1 MAKFIPPL
9 GGVFKPNS
17 ADISSWLYQIWQYLQ
32 DNPIANVDELRALI
46 ADTLPA
52 EVATAVAEYL
62 DEHPVEVD
70 YPVTSVNNHTGAV
83 VIQYAELVNG
93 TSLPVYYAAND
104 EIGPNDLLDAYAEGC
119 RFVVV
124 DADLPNPNA
133 YVMYKEENT
142 VTLIPLGGGGGG
154 GGGSGDGIASI
165 NNTIYPV
172 NGNATVNGNNLPID
186 ATSGAAT
193 IKATIETRP
202 TMAQIVNTIYPVGSI
217 YISTAN
223 SAPSTLFPGTQWEAI
238 QDRFL
243 LADGT
248 VYTAGATGGTAAV
261 TLTTA
266 QMPAHKHNFN
276 CVNQDGN
283 PSTPTGV
290 QEALA
295 YVGSGVGTS
304 TISTNGT
311 LLKRAVMATAGEGQ
325 AHDNMPP
332 YLVVHMW
339 KRTA

>member
-1 MAKFIPPL
+1 MANFIPPL

-17 ADISSWLYQIWQYLQ
+17 ADISSWLYQVWQYLQ
-32 DNPIANVDELRALI
+32 DNPIANIDELRALI

-62 DEHPVEVD
+62 EEHPVEVD
-70 YPVTSVNNHTGAV
+70 YPVDSVNGRTGAV
-83 VIQYAELVNG
+83 TIEYAELVNG

-104 EIGPNDLLDAYAEGC
+104 EIGPNDLLEAYAEGC

-124 DADLPNPNA
+124 DGESVFVMVKEGNA
-133 YVMYKEENT
+133 
-142 VTLIPLGGGGGG
+142 VTLLPMGGGG

-202 TMAQIVNTIYPVGSI
+202 TMAQIVNTIYPIGSI
-217 YISTAN
+217 YISTAAAN
-223 SAPSTLFPGTQWEAI
+223 PSTLFTGTQWEAI

-266 QMPAHKHNFN
+266 QIPAHKHNFN
-276 CVNQDGN
+276 CVDTNGN
-283 PSTPTGV
+283 PSTPTNV
-290 QEALA
+290 AEVMS
-295 YVGSGVGTS
+295 YVGSGNGTS
-304 TISTNGT
+304 TITTNGT
-311 LLKRAVMATAGEGQ
+311 LLKRAVMANAGGGE

-339 KRTA
+339 KRTS

>member
-1 MAKFIPPL
+1 MARFIPPL
-9 GGVFKPNS
+9 GGVFRPNS

-32 DNPIANVDELRALI
+32 DNPIANIDELRTLI

-62 DEHPVEVD
+62 EEHPVEVD
-70 YPVTSVNNHTGAV
+70 YPVDSVNGRTGAV
-83 VIQYAELVNG
+83 TIQYAELVNG

-104 EIGPNDLLDAYAEGC
+104 EVGPNDLLEAYSEGC

-124 DADLPNPNA
+124 DGESVF
-133 YVMYKEENT
+133 VMVKEGNV
-142 VTLIPLGGGGGG
+142 VTLLPMGG
-154 GGGSGDGIASI
+154 GGGSGGGGIQSI
-165 NNTIYPV
+165 NGNILPDS
-172 NGNATVNGNNLPID
+172 NGKAVVNGNNLPID

-193 IKATIETRP
+193 IKAAIETRP

-217 YISTAN
+217 YISTAAAN
-223 SAPSTLFPGTQWEAI
+223 PSTLFSGTQWEAI

-248 VYTAGATGGTAAV
+248 VYTAGATGGTPAV

-266 QMPAHKHNFN
+266 QIPAHKHNFN
-276 CVNQDGN
+276 CVDTNGN

-290 QEALA
+290 TEALA

-311 LLKRAVMATAGEGQ
+311 LLKRAVMANAGGGE

-339 KRTA
+339 KRTS

>member
-1 MAKFIPPL
+1 MANFIPPL

-32 DNPIANVDELRALI
+32 DNPIANIDELRTLI

-62 DEHPVEVD
+62 EEHPVEVD
-70 YPVTSVNNHTGAV
+70 YPVTSVNSHTGAV

-104 EIGPNDLLDAYAEGC
+104 EVGPNDLLEAYSEGC

-124 DADLPNPNA
+124 DGESVF
-133 YVMYKEENT
+133 VMVKEGNV
-142 VTLIPLGGGGGG
+142 VTLLPMGGGGG

-202 TMAQIVNTIYPVGSI
+202 TMAQIVDAIYPVGSI
-217 YISTAN
+217 YISTAAAN
-223 SAPSTLFPGTQWEAI
+223 PSTWFTWTQWEAI

-248 VYTAGATGGTAAV
+248 VYTAGVTGGTAAV

-266 QMPAHKHNFN
+266 QIPAHKHNFN
-276 CVNQDGN
+276 CVDQNGN
-283 PSTPTGV
+283 ASTPTGV
-290 QEALA
+290 SEAMA
-295 YVGSGVGTS
+295 YVGQGNGTS
-304 TISTNGT
+304 TVSTNGT
-311 LLKRAVMATAGEGQ
+311 LLKRAVMANAGGGE

>member
-1 MAKFIPPL
+1 MANFIPPL

-32 DNPIANVDELRALI
+32 DNPIANVDELRTLI

-62 DEHPVEVD
+62 EEHPVEVD
-70 YPVTSVNNHTGAV
+70 YPVDSVNGRTGAV
-83 VIQYAELVNG
+83 TIEYAELVNG

-104 EIGPNDLLDAYAEGC
+104 EIGPNDLLEAYAEGC

-142 VTLIPLGGGGGG
+142 VTLIPLGGGGSGG
-154 GGGSGDGIASI
+154 GGGGIQSI
-165 NNTIYPV
+165 NTTILPNS

-186 ATSGAAT
+186 ATTGAAT

-217 YISTAN
+217 YISTAAAN
-223 SAPSTLFPGTQWEAI
+223 PADLFTGTQWEAI

-266 QMPAHKHNFN
+266 QMPAHNHKFN

-290 QEALA
+290 SEAMA
-295 YVGSGVGTS
+295 YVGQGNGTS
-304 TISTNGT
+304 TVSTNGT

>member
-1 MAKFIPPL
+1 MARFIPPL
-9 GGVFKPNS
+9 GGVFRPNS

-62 DEHPVEVD
+62 EEHPVEVD
-70 YPVTSVNNHTGAV
+70 YPVDSVNGRTGAV
-83 VIQYAELVNG
+83 TIGYAELVNG

-104 EIGPNDLLDAYAEGC
+104 EIGPNDLLEAYAEGC

-124 DADLPNPNA
+124 DGENVF
-133 YVMYKEENT
+133 VMYKEGNT
-142 VTLIPLGGGGGG
+142 VTLLPMGGGG
-154 GGGSGDGIASI
+154 GGGSGDGIQNI
-165 NNTIYPV
+165 
-172 NGNATVNGNNLPID
+172 NGNIFPDSNGKAVVNGNNLPID
-186 ATSGAAT
+186 ATTGAAT
-193 IKATIETRP
+193 IKATIEARP

-217 YISTAN
+217 YISTAAAN
-223 SAPSTLFPGTQWEAI
+223 PSTLFTGTQWEAI

-266 QMPAHKHNFN
+266 QMPAHKHNFD
-276 CVNQDGN
+276 CVDQNGN
-283 PSTPTGV
+283 ASTPKGV
-290 QEALA
+290 SEAMA
-295 YVGSGVGTS
+295 YVGQGNGTS
-304 TISTNGT
+304 TVSTNGT
-311 LLKRAVMATAGEGQ
+311 LLKRAVMANAGGGE